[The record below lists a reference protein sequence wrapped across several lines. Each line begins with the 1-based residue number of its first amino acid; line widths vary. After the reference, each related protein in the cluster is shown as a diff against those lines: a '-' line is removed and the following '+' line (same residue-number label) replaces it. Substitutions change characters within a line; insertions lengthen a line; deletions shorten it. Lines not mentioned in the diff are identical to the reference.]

1 MFDYIS
7 LSQRLFLF
15 NIGNHFQGFIAD
27 SDLDV
32 FNWAGSVRSYL
43 FCIQVEQFIQSL
55 PDTFLLDFAA
65 LGQKLCNKQL
75 IPDSWHFL
83 HVTSHWGTKV
93 EVEVS
98 REKHVFDDGLCG
110 HFPQE
115 SDEEELFY
123 HRGGDSAEWGKSEEE
138 LPKPGGLVGVL
149 GPAVLLQGALRLL
162 LQLLDHWGWRQSD
175 GVWNSGGLKSSFDD
189 ECSDKVKCN
198 L

>member
-1 MFDYIS
+1 MEWRTLQEFRSYVQTFIGLLSSWAALSGPGRSQSGRNLVMDNFIIIIRVGGVKSVFDYIS

-15 NIGNHFQGFIAD
+15 NIGNHFQRFIAD

-65 LGQKLCNKQL
+65 LGQKLYNKQL
-75 IPDSWHFL
+75 IPDSWQFL

-98 REKHVFDDGLCG
+98 REKHVFDDSLCG
-110 HFPQE
+110 HFPQ
-115 SDEEELFY
+115 
-123 HRGGDSAEWGKSEEE
+123 
-138 LPKPGGLVGVL
+138 
-149 GPAVLLQGALRLL
+149 
-162 LQLLDHWGWRQSD
+162 
-175 GVWNSGGLKSSFDD
+175 
-189 ECSDKVKCN
+189 
-198 L
+198 